1 MDLYK
6 WNEKHKTKYMDK
18 NLKGHFKDGQSKQ
31 MNKQISMATITTK
44 TNLFFI
50 ILSYILYYVK

>member
-1 MDLYK
+1 
-6 WNEKHKTKYMDK
+6 MDK

-31 MNKQISMATITTK
+31 VNKQISMATITTK

-50 ILSYILYYVK
+50 ILSYIM